1 MGTTKQK
8 AKSPFKSYDEAPGR
22 TAMRVDLDEQA
33 DTASSASF
41 TLSPQEETER
51 DNAEEREPAV
61 KPAAEVPERVKAK
74 KATLGQLRKTADAA
88 ASWKEHAQ
96 ATLRKERSP
105 ESE

>member
-1 MGTTKQK
+1 MGMEKPAKEPEKPAKETEKPARGPEKSATTKQK
-8 AKSPFKSYDEAPGR
+8 AKSPFKSYDEEPGHAA
-22 TAMRVDLDEQA
+22 TRVDLDEHA

-74 KATLGQLRKTADAA
+74 
-88 ASWKEHAQ
+88 
-96 ATLRKERSP
+96 
-105 ESE
+105 